1 MFIQF
6 LAYFLAGVLQ
16 DFLVTINQ
24 RYVIKN
30 RVMSAIITSFL
41 ITIVGMIVLY
51 NIISSL
57 DSEKSVPAIIVYAL
71 GIAVG
76 TFLAMKLKIGQKN

>member
-1 MFIQF
+1 MEWQF

-30 RVMSAIITSFL
+30 RVILAMITSFI
-41 ITIVGMIVLY
+41 ITIVSLIVLY
-51 NIISSL
+51 NIITSL
-57 DSEKSVPAIIVYAL
+57 DPQKSIPAIIVYAL

-76 TFLAMKLKIGQKN
+76 TLLAMRLKIGQK